1 MAADAQPLSVAVVGA
16 GAVGGYYGGRLAEA
30 GHDVRFL
37 LRRDYEAVRAHG
49 LHVASPDGD
58 FVLERPKIARTP
70 EELGQVDWVL
80 CALKATAMPE
90 MSALVTPCLG
100 PQTRILA
107 LMNGLGLE
115 EQFAEHFGAAR
126 VFGGLA
132 FTCINRGAPG
142 YIHHLDFGPIVVGH
156 LLNDPAELEIARAL
170 WLGSHVKVSVT
181 LSLLHTRWEKL
192 GWNIPFN
199 GLTVA
204 VGGAP
209 TDRIVG
215 DPALR
220 AAVHAIMVEV
230 LTTGDADLQ
239 AHGET
244 VHLDHAA
251 IIERYFIQTDAMG
264 AYRPSTMIDFVEGR
278 SMEVEAIFAEPLR
291 RARVLGVEV
300 PRLELLTAV
309 LRALNHGRVDG
320 E

>member
-1 MAADAQPLSVAVVGA
+1 MEPPLSVAVIGA
-16 GAVGGYYGGRLAEA
+16 EAVGGYYGGRLAES

-49 LHVASPDGD
+49 LRVTSPDGD
-58 FVLERPKIARTP
+58 FVLERPKIARTA

-90 MSALVTPCLG
+90 MPALVKPCLG

-115 EQFAEHFGAAR
+115 EQFAEHLGAKR

-132 FTCINRGAPG
+132 FTCINRGEPG

-156 LLNDPAELEIARAL
+156 LLNDPAELERARSL
-170 WLGSHVKVSVT
+170 WLGSRVKVSVT
-181 LSLLHTRWEKL
+181 PSLLHTRWEKL

-204 VGGAP
+204 VGGVP

-220 AAVHAIMVEV
+220 AAAHAIMVEV
-230 LTTGDADLQ
+230 LTAGDADLR
-239 AHGET
+239 AHGES
-244 VHLDHAA
+244 VFLDRPA
-251 IIERYFIQTDAMG
+251 IIQRYFTNTDAMG
-264 AYRPSTMIDFVEGR
+264 AYRPSTMIDFVDGR
-278 SMEVEAIFAEPLR
+278 SMEVEAIYAEPLR
-291 RARVLGVEV
+291 RARALGVDV

-309 LRALNHGRVDG
+309 LRALNHGRVNG